1 MSGDG
6 DGRTN
11 PGHRVCALSS
21 DDGRWGLP
29 PIEVQER
36 LRAGF
41 GAALKAERLAAGL
54 SGRALERRAL
64 VAGGSVSRWER
75 GLCRPRPTTLEAL
88 SRGLDP
94 GDPGPVRARLTEAVG
109 DLIADDTEANRRR
122 RRRIE
127 DAAWRAG
134 RFPLSGRSARLL
146 AAADRVDSLTA
157 AWFGV
162 MNRVVGAPDDTALL
176 DQALHLGAQLREA
189 QRVLDAAG
197 GPILTSYGEHS
208 GRVRFVGAG
217 IAHLH

>member
-6 DGRTN
+6 DGRTD
-11 PGHRVCALSS
+11 PGHRTCTLSS
-21 DDGRWGLP
+21 TGGRWGLP
-29 PIEVQER
+29 PIEIQER

-41 GAALKAERLAAGL
+41 GATLRAEREAAGL

-75 GLCRPRPTTLEAL
+75 GLCRPRPTTLEAV

-94 GDPGPVRARLTEAVG
+94 DDPGPVLERLTEAVG
-109 DLIADDTEANRRR
+109 DLIAPDTEANRRR
-122 RRRIE
+122 RQRIE

-134 RFPLSGRSARLL
+134 TFPLSGRSARLL
-146 AAADRVDSLTA
+146 AMADHTDSLTA

-197 GPILTSYGEHS
+197 GPVRSSFGLG
-208 GRVRFVGAG
+208 GRPARLRGAG
-217 IAHLH
+217 AVLT